1 MKHDEKQSV
10 ALWRLGVLGPLAS
23 ARLDHG
29 DRRRYFEEAAAR
41 THERPDGTRVQLSAR
56 TIEAWYHAHRRGGFQ
71 ALFPRDR
78 EDRGKSRAIG
88 AEIACPEGREHRG
101 VVHNVAL
108 DVTGQQ
114 NGQCP
119 PDIEADPA

>member
-56 TIEAWYHAHRRGGFQ
+56 TIEAWYHAYRCGGFQ

-78 EDRGKSRAIG
+78 GDRGRSRAIG
-88 AEIACPEGREHRG
+88 AEIAEHILRAKRERPRRSICRIG
-101 VVHNVAL
+101 AARWV
-108 DVTGQQ
+108 G
-114 NGQCP
+114 
-119 PDIEADPA
+119 E